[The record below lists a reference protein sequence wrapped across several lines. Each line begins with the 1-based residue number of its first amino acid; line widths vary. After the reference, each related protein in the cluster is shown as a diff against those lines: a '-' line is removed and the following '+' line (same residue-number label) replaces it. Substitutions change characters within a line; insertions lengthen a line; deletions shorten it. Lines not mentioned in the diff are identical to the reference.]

1 MTSVLVYVVD
11 WLPPDFGAVGQYGL
25 ANARAA
31 ARAGRDTTL
40 IGLTSGPS
48 GRTVEHFEG
57 GATLTIIRL
66 HAPPAEKGSY
76 LRRLLWALMADLR
89 LVWTAART
97 PCPRG
102 SELLF
107 TGSPPFMLFFAI
119 WLKALRGFRLTYRIT
134 DFYPEV
140 IIAALGKTPAPLAL
154 LQRLAWWARRRID
167 LFQAL
172 GEDQQ
177 RLLVEGGVRPERIVI
192 VRDRSPVTFS
202 PETRPAQR
210 PAEGGERR
218 LLLYSGNYGVA
229 HDVDTVLAGLAA
241 LHQDGDDQ
249 WALWLNAV
257 GAGADRLAA
266 GLQSASAPCV
276 RTQPVPLA
284 DLAGLLMSPDAH
296 LITLLPP
303 FAGLVLPSKVYGC
316 LDTGKPIIFVG
327 PQSSDVDLLCKRAD
341 GLWYRRVEPGRP
353 EELKAALQE
362 LAADLRAPN
371 AVCVSA

>member
-31 ARAGRDTTL
+31 AQAGRGTTL

-66 HAPPAEKGSY
+66 HAPPTGKGSY

-119 WLKALRGFRLTYRIT
+119 WLKAFRGFRLTYRIT

-154 LQRLAWWARRRID
+154 LQRLAWWARRR
-167 LFQAL
+167 
-172 GEDQQ
+172 
-177 RLLVEGGVRPERIVI
+177 RRGGAR
-192 VRDRSPVTFS
+192 
-202 PETRPAQR
+202 
-210 PAEGGERR
+210 
-218 LLLYSGNYGVA
+218 
-229 HDVDTVLAGLAA
+229 
-241 LHQDGDDQ
+241 
-249 WALWLNAV
+249 
-257 GAGADRLAA
+257 
-266 GLQSASAPCV
+266 
-276 RTQPVPLA
+276 
-284 DLAGLLMSPDAH
+284 
-296 LITLLPP
+296 
-303 FAGLVLPSKVYGC
+303 
-316 LDTGKPIIFVG
+316 
-327 PQSSDVDLLCKRAD
+327 
-341 GLWYRRVEPGRP
+341 
-353 EELKAALQE
+353 
-362 LAADLRAPN
+362 
-371 AVCVSA
+371 

>member
-1 MTSVLVYVVD
+1 MVD

-25 ANARAA
+25 VNARAA
-31 ARAGRDTTL
+31 AQAGRDTTL

-48 GRTVEHFEG
+48 GRSVEHFEG
-57 GATLTIIRL
+57 GATLAIIRL

-76 LRRLLWALMADLR
+76 LLRLLWALLADLR
-89 LVWTAART
+89 LIWAAART

-119 WLKALRGFRLTYRIT
+119 WLKALRGFWLTYRIT

-140 IIAALGKTPAPLAL
+140 IIAALGKATAPLAL
-154 LQRLAWWARRRID
+154 LQRSAWWARRRID
-167 LFQAL
+167 QFQAL
-172 GEDQQ
+172 GEDQK

-192 VRDRSPVTFS
+192 VRDRSPVTIT
-202 PETRPAQR
+202 PETRPAAR
-210 PAEGGERR
+210 PPEGQDRR

-229 HDVDTVLAGLAA
+229 HDMETVLAGLCM
-241 LHQDGDDQ
+241 HSKKGDGQ

-257 GAGADRLAA
+257 GAGADRLASGLTAA
-266 GLQSASAPCV
+266 GAPLA

-284 DLAGLLMSPDAH
+284 DLAGVLMAADAH
-296 LITLLPP
+296 LITLLPS

-316 LDTGKPIIFVG
+316 IETGKPIIFVG
-327 PQSSDVDLLCKRAD
+327 PQSSDVDLLCRAAE

-353 EELKAALQE
+353 EELNLALQE
-362 LAADLRAPN
+362 LTAYLHARGGARAL
-371 AVCVSA
+371 A